1 MAAHQVQVIAI
12 TGGKGG
18 VGKSNTSVNLAIGL
32 AEMGRRVVVLDA
44 DLGLANIDILLG
56 ISAQQNIENVLSGEC
71 SLRDVMVSG
80 PAGIKI
86 VPSSSGTQKLT
97 QLNSMEHAGLIQA
110 FSELG
115 NDIDVLIVDTAAGI
129 ADNVTSFV
137 CAAQEVLMVVTDE
150 PTSITDAYA
159 QIKLLNR
166 DYGVFRFRILANM
179 VKTEQDGRTLFNK
192 LTTVTERFL
201 EVALQYVGAIPTDD
215 AVKRA
220 IQRQKP
226 VILAYPRSQA
236 AQAYRKLSKTVD
248 NWPLPSSPRGHLEFF
263 VDRLVAQANIQ

>member
-97 QLNSMEHAGLIQA
+97 QLNSMEHAGLI
-110 FSELG
+110 
-115 NDIDVLIVDTAAGI
+115 
-129 ADNVTSFV
+129 
-137 CAAQEVLMVVTDE
+137 
-150 PTSITDAYA
+150 
-159 QIKLLNR
+159 
-166 DYGVFRFRILANM
+166 
-179 VKTEQDGRTLFNK
+179 
-192 LTTVTERFL
+192 
-201 EVALQYVGAIPTDD
+201 
-215 AVKRA
+215 
-220 IQRQKP
+220 
-226 VILAYPRSQA
+226 
-236 AQAYRKLSKTVD
+236 
-248 NWPLPSSPRGHLEFF
+248 
-263 VDRLVAQANIQ
+263 